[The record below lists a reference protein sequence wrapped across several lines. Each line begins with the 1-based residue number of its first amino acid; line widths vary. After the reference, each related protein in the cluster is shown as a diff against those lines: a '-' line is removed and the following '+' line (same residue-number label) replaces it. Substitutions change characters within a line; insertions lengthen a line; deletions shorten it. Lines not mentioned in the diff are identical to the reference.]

1 MRKTILIKR
10 SKNAERPR
18 FTVDEIV
25 RAIDAVTK
33 AGLTVYSV
41 EVTNS
46 GSIKIETQPRQQR
59 PSAATTAPATA
70 NASQEETLKKKQA

>member
-1 MRKTILIKR
+1 
-10 SKNAERPR
+10 
-18 FTVDEIV
+18 
-25 RAIDAVTK
+25 
-33 AGLTVYSV
+33 V

-70 NASQEETLKKKQA
+70 NAQEETLKKKQA